1 MEKLFKSKAL
11 TLRQRAE
18 EHQEKQHSVSE
29 AKLSETDILKLRHEL
44 EVHQIELAMQ
54 NEELADAKN
63 KLEHVSNN
71 YKELYDYAPSAY
83 FTLAV
88 SGKIIELNLIGAKM
102 LGKERSHLI
111 DSTFSLYVSMDNRL
125 NFSQFIDDIF
135 KSNVMNTCELNL
147 STNAGQPMNVYL
159 TGILAGHGEKCHLT
173 MVDVTEHKL
182 VEKEM
187 QKLLRVVEQ
196 SPESII
202 ITNITGEIEYAN
214 PTIANLSGYTIKELI
229 GKNPRIFNSGEK
241 TKEEYTQLWNTI
253 ISGKIWQGEFH
264 NKKKSGELYWESATI
279 SPLIDTSGNITNFV
293 AIREDITEKK
303 NHKKDMITATEHA
316 GESDR
321 LKSTFL
327 ANMSHE
333 IRTPLN
339 SIIGFSELLID
350 SDIEE
355 NQRREYIQQIIT
367 NGNILL
373 SIINDIMDMSR
384 LESGVI
390 AIHKE
395 QINVMKLVTGLIQQF
410 TFHAQEKKL
419 TLKLSI
425 PDTDR
430 EAVIYADPLRI
441 MQIFNNL
448 VGNALKFTEKG
459 VIEISYQQQ
468 DKKVEFQVRDSGI
481 GIAQEFHQ
489 KVFDRFRQ
497 VETSTTR
504 KFGGNGLG
512 LAITKNLVEL
522 MGGKI
527 WLISEPGIGSTFYFT
542 MPCEEKARKE

>member
-1 MEKLFKSKAL
+1 MKKLFKSKAL

-196 SPESII
+196 SP
-202 ITNITGEIEYAN
+202 
-214 PTIANLSGYTIKELI
+214 
-229 GKNPRIFNSGEK
+229 
-241 TKEEYTQLWNTI
+241 
-253 ISGKIWQGEFH
+253 
-264 NKKKSGELYWESATI
+264 
-279 SPLIDTSGNITNFV
+279 
-293 AIREDITEKK
+293 
-303 NHKKDMITATEHA
+303 
-316 GESDR
+316 
-321 LKSTFL
+321 
-327 ANMSHE
+327 
-333 IRTPLN
+333 
-339 SIIGFSELLID
+339 
-350 SDIEE
+350 
-355 NQRREYIQQIIT
+355 
-367 NGNILL
+367 
-373 SIINDIMDMSR
+373 
-384 LESGVI
+384 
-390 AIHKE
+390 
-395 QINVMKLVTGLIQQF
+395 
-410 TFHAQEKKL
+410 
-419 TLKLSI
+419 
-425 PDTDR
+425 
-430 EAVIYADPLRI
+430 
-441 MQIFNNL
+441 
-448 VGNALKFTEKG
+448 
-459 VIEISYQQQ
+459 
-468 DKKVEFQVRDSGI
+468 
-481 GIAQEFHQ
+481 
-489 KVFDRFRQ
+489 
-497 VETSTTR
+497 
-504 KFGGNGLG
+504 
-512 LAITKNLVEL
+512 
-522 MGGKI
+522 
-527 WLISEPGIGSTFYFT
+527 
-542 MPCEEKARKE
+542 

>member
-430 EAVIYADPLRI
+430 EAVIYADSLRI

-527 WLISEPGIGSTFYFT
+527 WLISEPGIGSAFYFT

>member
-527 WLISEPGIGSTFYFT
+527 WLISEPGIGSAFYFT